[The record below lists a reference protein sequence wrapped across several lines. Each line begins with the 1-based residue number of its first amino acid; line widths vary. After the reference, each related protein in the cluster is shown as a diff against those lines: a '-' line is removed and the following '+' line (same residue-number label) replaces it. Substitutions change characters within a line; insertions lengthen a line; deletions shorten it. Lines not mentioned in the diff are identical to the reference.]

1 MAESFSVNTSP
12 SSEYQI
18 DQPML
23 VATNAP
29 GYPSSEIEED
39 SPSRSGRPQG
49 RPPRRVHR
57 AFRELTAEEFQERRT
72 KRRCWTLQSRVERM
86 GRIGGI
92 FSATIFLDATSRCW
106 IGTMGV
112 PTGQQ
117 IPNLNRIVDD
127 YLNGVRTPK
136 PPTELLHSGDRWTET
151 VVRKRMRTITKL
163 FEGLRSINQIAYIL
177 IADVPHKTNWT
188 CMAHVPQGVASL
200 GGLEDLL
207 NEMSGGQQNVQ
218 APF

>member
-1 MAESFSVNTSP
+1 
-12 SSEYQI
+12 
-18 DQPML
+18 ML

-29 GYPSSEIEED
+29 GHPGSEIEED

-49 RPPRRVHR
+49 RPPRRVRR

-117 IPNLNRIVDD
+117 IPNLNRIVGIVRQVARRHA
-127 YLNGVRTPK
+127 YLTIHRWMTISTGFVHQSLRLNCCTAEIGGPK
-136 PPTELLHSGDRWTET
+136 QSSANVCGQSQSS
-151 VVRKRMRTITKL
+151 
-163 FEGLRSINQIAYIL
+163 LR
-177 IADVPHKTNWT
+177 D
-188 CMAHVPQGVASL
+188 
-200 GGLEDLL
+200 
-207 NEMSGGQQNVQ
+207 
-218 APF
+218 